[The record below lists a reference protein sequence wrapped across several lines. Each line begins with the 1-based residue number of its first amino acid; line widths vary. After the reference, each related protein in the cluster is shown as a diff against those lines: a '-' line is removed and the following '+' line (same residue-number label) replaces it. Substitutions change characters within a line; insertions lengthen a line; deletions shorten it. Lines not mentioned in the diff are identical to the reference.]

1 MNFPKKFKIKIFADG
16 ADIKDIKKNFKNK
29 LISGF
34 TTNPSL
40 IRKSGEKNY
49 LNFSKKITTIEK
61 KKSISLEIFAN
72 DQKEI
77 IRQARALAKIAKNVY
92 VKIPIT
98 NDKGLFLGRIIQ
110 KLQSENI
117 KLNITAI
124 FTEQQID
131 NLKKIID
138 PKKDIILSLFCGRIA
153 DTGINPQKIVR
164 YTKKKFK
171 NKKKVKILWASTRE
185 IYNIIEANNSGAD
198 IITVPYSILK
208 KLNLFKYNLK
218 SFSLQ
223 TVKEFSEDAKKSKF
237 KI

>member
-16 ADIKDIKKNFKNK
+16 ADIKDLKKNSKNK

-49 LNFSKKITTIEK
+49 LSFSKKITTIEK

-72 DQKEI
+72 DQQEI
-77 IRQARALAKIAKNVY
+77 IRQARTLAKIAKNVY

-98 NDKGLFLGRIIQ
+98 NDKGLFLGRIIK
-110 KLQSENI
+110 KLQIENI

-131 NLKKIID
+131 NLKKVID

-208 KLNLFKYNLK
+208 KLNLFNYNLK
-218 SFSLQ
+218 SYSLK